1 MKMGTVM
8 APVEQALHEV
18 EALLYRQAEGF
29 HRDLEA
35 ALHHLLQAGG
45 KRIRPTVALLSGRLV
60 DAEEDRLVT
69 LAAALEMLHTATLV
83 HDDLID
89 GALLRRGVP
98 TLNAQWSPG
107 ATVLTGDFLFARA
120 AKLISQTHCV
130 PVIEMFAE
138 TLSIIV
144 NGEIHQLFEG
154 GRYTEKEAYYWRIYA
169 KTASVFEL
177 ATVGAGK
184 LGRPTSEQAQALQRY
199 GYAVGMAFQIMDDVL
214 DFRGE
219 AHRMGKPVGHDLR
232 NGLIT
237 LPSLLYYLEYP
248 EDPALQRLMA
258 GERLSRKE
266 VEELIQRIQ
275 ESDALTQAADE
286 AQRFVDEAT
295 EALRQAFPPQTE
307 REALISLA
315 DYIVERDH

>member
-1 MKMGTVM
+1 MGTVV
-8 APVEQALHEV
+8 APVEQSLHEV

-29 HRDLEA
+29 HQDLEA
-35 ALHHLLQAGG
+35 ALHHLLRAGG

-60 DAEEDRLVT
+60 EAEEDRLIT

-98 TLNAQWSPG
+98 TLNAQWSPA

-144 NGEIHQLFEG
+144 NGEIHQMFEG
-154 GRYTEKEAYYWRIYA
+154 GRYTDKEAYYWRIYA

-184 LGRPTSEQAQALQRY
+184 LGDPTPEQAQALQRY

-219 AHRMGKPVGHDLR
+219 TQRMGKPVGHDLR

-237 LPSLLYYLEYP
+237 LPSLLYYLEHP
-248 EDPALQRLMA
+248 QDPALQRLMA
-258 GERLSRKE
+258 GERLKQDE
-266 VEELIQRIQ
+266 VEALIRRIQ
-275 ESDALTQAADE
+275 DSDALPQAVDE
-286 AQRFVDEAT
+286 ARRFVDEAV
-295 EALRQAFPPQTE
+295 EALRGAFPPQPE